1 MSRRERRA
9 HRRYPFVLAVEY
21 PSEPSAA
28 RDWTENLSAGG
39 LFVRTERHLNIGE
52 RFTIRIGFPG
62 FFDPTDLEVQVV
74 RRRGPDDPEGPPGL
88 AVVVPL
94 DRPASRQ
101 RLAALA
107 AMAEDA
113 EASHHP
119 YRVLLVEDNQLV
131 AAMYTSALKRL
142 SDRDG
147 LTGLAIEHAG
157 DGSQAL
163 ERLARPPAVDVL
175 ITDVYMP
182 VMSGFVLLQ
191 KIRAQ
196 PRLRDLPVVVI
207 SSGSKHERDEAARH
221 GAQYFLLKPVKY
233 QEITAIVRTL
243 LTASAHRA
251 RAKS

>member
-1 MSRRERRA
+1 MSRKEHRSYRRF
-9 HRRYPFVLAVEY
+9 PFVLAVEY
-21 PSEPSAA
+21 PSDPSAA

-39 LFVRTERHLNIGE
+39 LFVRTERHFNIGE

-74 RRRGPDDPEGPPGL
+74 RRRGEGDPEGPPGL

-94 DRPASRQ
+94 DRPVSRQ
-101 RLAALA
+101 RLEALA
-107 AMAEDA
+107 AMAERA
-113 EASHHP
+113 ESSRHP

-131 AAMYTSALKRL
+131 AAMFTSALKRMAE
-142 SDRDG
+142 RDG
-147 LTGLAIEHAG
+147 LTGLAVEYAG

-163 ERLARPPAVDVL
+163 ERLTRPPRVDVL

-182 VMSGFVLLQ
+182 VMSGFQLLQ
-191 KIRAQ
+191 KIRSQAHT
-196 PRLRDLPVVVI
+196 RDLPVIVI
-207 SSGSKHERDEAARH
+207 SSGSKHEREEAARH
-221 GAQYFLLKPVKY
+221 GANYFLLKPVKY

-251 RAKS
+251 ARSP